1 MARRD
6 ISFLDMHLVYRY
18 PEEVAV
24 ETRRA
29 DRWLRPLQGT
39 ATFVFIAALCLAVAV
54 LVIGL
59 IPGSPVSLQLPGSV
73 LSGTGPVTGVD
84 PSATVDP
91 DGFVAFAVAKATLG
105 QRLLL
110 VVTMLPGLLL
120 VAELARRVGRL
131 LRRVAVSDPFT
142 AGTAQELSLV
152 AKVTAFGGLGVWAV
166 GVVARWALSA
176 TVLDGRAAVSL
187 DRSLLGWLAVS
198 LVFAAFAQ
206 VIGRG
211 AVLRAEL
218 DTVI

>member
-1 MARRD
+1 
-6 ISFLDMHLVYRY
+6 MHLVYRY
-18 PEEVAV
+18 PQEVVV
-24 ETRRA
+24 ESRRT

-39 ATFVFIAALCLAVAV
+39 ATFVYIAALCLAVAV

-59 IPGSPVSLQLPGSV
+59 IPGSPVSLQLPGTV
-73 LSGTGPVTGVD
+73 LGGAGPVAGVD
-84 PSATVDP
+84 PAATIDP
-91 DGFVAFAVAKATLG
+91 DGFVAFAIAKATLG

-110 VVTMLPGLLL
+110 VATVLPGLLL
-120 VAELARRVGRL
+120 VAELARRVGQL
-131 LRRVAVSDPFT
+131 LKHVATNDPFT
-142 AGTAQELSLV
+142 TRTARELSAA

-166 GVVARWALSA
+166 GILARWALSA
-176 TVLDGRAAVSL
+176 TVLDGRAAVSP
-187 DRSLLGWLAVS
+187 DRSLLGWIAVA